1 MATTAGPALPSQDLE
16 SGVSEIIDTS
26 ICPTAGATPLFPS
39 RASTVVHFATNAP
52 VLQNSG
58 DLVDPVNANA
68 KTDCRI
74 MLEDGKG
81 AESSMK
87 EDGRT
92 NTELKL
98 TDQTNLLP
106 FRKVVSVFA
115 GLAVCIVVST
125 LDMTLVATALPSI
138 AASFHAGSVSSFIP
152 STYLLT
158 STAFQPLYGRF
169 SDIFG
174 RKAALLLAMAIF
186 MLGNLVAGFSRNVS
200 EVIVL
205 RGIAGAGGGGIVSM
219 AQIIMSDVVTLRDRG
234 KYQGIIG
241 VVVALGYGVG
251 PLIGGVLSEK
261 VSWRWCFW
269 ITLPV
274 SFCGI
279 LIVTYILPLKS
290 VEGDIRRKLL
300 AVDYVGTA
308 LTLIGCTLVILPL
321 IWGGITFPWRSAIVL
336 ATLVSGIVI
345 VSIFCLWE
353 WKGAKLPIVPMY
365 IFRHTTVTGVYI
377 TMFVNGFVFNSSLY
391 YLPQFFQVA
400 LGYSPI
406 RSGVFLL
413 PVLVSQTIA
422 SFVAGMMV
430 SRTGRY
436 RTIIYLGFSVWAI
449 GCGLLSTVNA
459 QSGTVIPVVYMLIAG
474 VGAGQTLQTTTV
486 AAQASVS
493 RRDMSVV
500 TAVRNF
506 VRLLGGT
513 FSLAI
518 GSTIINNSLRSKM
531 TSIGLSSSTINTII
545 DDPTALH
552 PFLTSS
558 TTENSTSTFS
568 ITPNTAK
575 LILRGYTTGFRDV
588 FVLNAALT
596 ALSVVVSIS
605 MIHHKELIRSDEEE
619 MRRRGREAYTKDFKG
634 GGKECYESGNVDMGT
649 DAKLDQRK
657 DGDRSEIE
665 LRNLASEHMEASDGV
680 LKISSKP

>member
-1 MATTAGPALPSQDLE
+1 MTSQGHASA
-16 SGVSEIIDTS
+16 SGSVIGL
-26 ICPTAGATPLFPS
+26 PTAFDSLAYPIPGGGDTPLFSS
-39 RASTVVHFATNAP
+39 RTGTEVHAEPGPLHVLGDSGISGGKPGPADQPAGRLNASLSQKP
-52 VLQNSG
+52 
-58 DLVDPVNANA
+58 
-68 KTDCRI
+68 RI
-74 MLEDGKG
+74 
-81 AESSMK
+81 
-87 EDGRT
+87 
-92 NTELKL
+92 ELKL

-138 AASFHAGSVSSFIP
+138 SAEFRAGSVSSFIP

-174 RKAALLLAMAIF
+174 RKTALCLAMFVF
-186 MLGNLVAGFSRNVS
+186 MLGNLAAGFSKKVS
-200 EVIVL
+200 EVIIF

-219 AQIIMSDVVTLRDRG
+219 AQIVMSDVVSLRDRG

-241 VVVALGYGVG
+241 VVVALGYGIG

-261 VSWRWCFW
+261 ASWRWCFW

-274 SFCGI
+274 SLCGM

-300 AVDYVGTA
+300 AIDYVGTA
-308 LTLIGCTLVILPL
+308 LTLSGCTLVMLPL
-321 IWGGITFPWRSAIVL
+321 IWGGITFPWSSAVVL
-336 ATLVSGIVI
+336 ATLIAGCVV
-345 VSIFCLWE
+345 VLLFCLWE
-353 WKGAKLPIVPMY
+353 WKGARLPIVPMY
-365 IFRHTTVTGVYI
+365 IFKHITVTGVYI
-377 TMFVNGFVFNSSLY
+377 TMFVNGFIFNSSLY

-413 PVLVSQTIA
+413 PVLVSQTVA
-422 SFVAGMMV
+422 SFIAGVMV

-436 RTIIYLGFSVWAI
+436 RSIIYLGFSVWAI
-449 GCGLLSTVNA
+449 GCGLLSTVNG
-459 QSGTVIPVVYMLIAG
+459 STREVLPVVYMLIAG

-513 FSLAI
+513 LSLAI

-531 TSIGLSSSTINTII
+531 TSLGLPSSTINSII
-545 DDPTALH
+545 DDPTTLH
-552 PFLTSS
+552 PFLTGTS
-558 TTENSTSTFS
+558 NSNFVVSPE
-568 ITPNTAK
+568 IAAN
-575 LILRGYTTGFRDV
+575 ILSGYTSGFRIV
-588 FVLNAALT
+588 FILNAALA
-596 ALSVVVSIS
+596 ALCVFVAAI
-605 MIHHKELIRSDEEE
+605 MIRHKELVRADDTE
-619 MRRRGREAYTKDFKG
+619 MRKYAKEAYAKEGEKG
-634 GGKECYESGNVDMGT
+634 GRRDLERASKGVV
-649 DAKLDQRK
+649 
-657 DGDRSEIE
+657 SEGGQNSVE
-665 LRNLASEHMEASDGV
+665 METLEDTSVRND
-680 LKISSKP
+680 